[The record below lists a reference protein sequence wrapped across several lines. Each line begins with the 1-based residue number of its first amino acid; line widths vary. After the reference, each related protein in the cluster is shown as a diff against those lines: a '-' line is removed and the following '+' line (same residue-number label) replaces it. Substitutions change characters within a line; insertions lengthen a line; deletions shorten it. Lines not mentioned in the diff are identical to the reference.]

1 MPPKSTPKEFADAL
15 VERRSRT
22 TKALDLF
29 IRLRSLKN
37 HPHIADLKTPGY
49 LNKPLPKWI
58 KDELGALGMKL
69 PMEVTHINQWPKAQK
84 EEVRKALV
92 HAIDRGLRIDFFWA
106 LWDQKKEGTLIEPK
120 RLPAKGKITIT
131 FYSPQRNV
139 RVSSA
144 KATFGHFFVDVS
156 K

>member
-1 MPPKSTPKEFADAL
+1 MPVSSTPKEFTDAL
-15 VERRSRT
+15 AERRSRT
-22 TKALDLF
+22 TKALDKF

-49 LNKPLPKWI
+49 LSGPLPKWI
-58 KDELGALGMKL
+58 KDELGALGMLK
-69 PMEVTHINQWPKAQK
+69 PIEVTHINQWPKAQK

-106 LWDQKKEGTLIEPK
+106 LWDEKKEGTIIEPK

-131 FYSPQRNV
+131 FYRPQRNV
-139 RVSSA
+139 RTSTA
-144 KATFGHFFVDVS
+144 TATFGHFFVDVA

>member
-1 MPPKSTPKEFADAL
+1 MPPKSTPKEFANAL
-15 VERRSRT
+15 AERRSRT
-22 TKALDLF
+22 TKALDKF

-37 HPHIADLKTPGY
+37 HPHLADLRTPGY
-49 LNKPLPKWI
+49 LNNPLPKWI
-58 KDELGALGMKL
+58 KDELAALGMKQA
-69 PMEVTHINQWPKAQK
+69 MEVTHINQWPRAQK

-106 LWDQKKEGTLIEPK
+106 LWDEKKEGTLIEPK

-131 FYSPQRNV
+131 FYSPQKNV

-144 KATFGHFFVDVS
+144 ETTFGHFFVDVA